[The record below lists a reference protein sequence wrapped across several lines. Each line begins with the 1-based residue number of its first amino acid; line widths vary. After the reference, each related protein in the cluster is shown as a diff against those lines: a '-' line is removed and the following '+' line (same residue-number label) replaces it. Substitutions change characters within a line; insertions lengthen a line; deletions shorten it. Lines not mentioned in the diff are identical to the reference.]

1 MSSLYI
7 LEIRPLSEVS
17 LANMFSHI
25 VGSLCNLALFSLA
38 MQKLLILMKSH
49 LLILFFMCLA
59 LVDILVKILLHGI
72 SETFL
77 PVFSSKTFM
86 VSRVIFKSFVY
97 LEFLR
102 MV

>member
-1 MSSLYI
+1 
-7 LEIRPLSEVS
+7 
-17 LANMFSHI
+17 MFSPM
-25 VGSLCNLALFSLA
+25 VGSPFILMLFYLA
-38 MQKLLILMKSH
+38 MQELLILMKSH
-49 LLILFFMCLA
+49 LLILFSMCLA
-59 LVDILVKILLHGI
+59 LADILVKILLHGI

-97 LEFLR
+97 LEFLC